1 LKPPRFTY
9 HCPGSLGEAL
19 GLLAS
24 LPNARPLAGGQ
35 SLMPMLNFRLAS
47 PDHLVDLNAL
57 AELAFIREDADAI
70 VIGALTRQR
79 DIETSTLV
87 ARRVPL
93 MADAIRLVGH
103 RQTRNRGTLGGSLAH
118 FDPSAELPAV
128 ATALDAEIKVASKRG
143 ERTLRMAQFGRGL
156 LSTALESDEIV
167 TEVRFPAWPQGHG
180 HGFQEFAR
188 RHGDFAVAS
197 AAALVVT
204 SNGAIARASLTLGGV
219 SPMPMRVPEAEA
231 LLKAR
236 ATIAEAAEA
245 CSRIEAMEDPTY
257 PAWYR
262 RKLAVG
268 LARRAL
274 EQAME
279 RSSS

>member
-1 LKPPRFTY
+1 LKPTRFTY
-9 HCPGSLGEAL
+9 HSPDSLAEAL
-19 GLLAS
+19 DLLAS
-24 LPNARPLAGGQ
+24 LPNARALAGGQ

-57 AELAFIREDADAI
+57 EELAFIREDADAI

-79 DIETSTLV
+79 DIEISALV
-87 ARRVPL
+87 SRRLPL
-93 MADAIRLVGH
+93 MAQAIRLVGH

-118 FDPSAELPAV
+118 FDPAAELPAV
-128 ATALDAEIKVASKRG
+128 ASALDAEITVSSASGR
-143 ERTLRMAQFGRGL
+143 RIVRMADFGRGL
-156 LSTALESDEIV
+156 LSTALDAGEII

-188 RHGDFAVAS
+188 RHGDFAVVS
-197 AAALVVT
+197 AAALLVT
-204 SNGAIARASLTLGGV
+204 SNGAVSRASLTLGGV
-219 SPMPMRVPEAEA
+219 APAPLRIPEAEA

-236 ATIAEAAEA
+236 RTIAEAAEA
-245 CSRIEAMEDPTY
+245 CSRIEAMGDPTY

-262 RKLAVG
+262 RKLAVV

-279 RSSS
+279 RCSS

>member
-1 LKPPRFTY
+1 MKPPRFTY

-19 GLLAS
+19 DLLAT

-57 AELAFIREDADAI
+57 EELAFIREDGDAV

-79 DIETSTLV
+79 DIENSALV
-87 ARRVPL
+87 ARRLPL
-93 MADAIRLVGH
+93 MAEAIRLVGH

-128 ATALDAEIKVASKRG
+128 ATALDAEVRIASKRG
-143 ERTLRMAQFGRGL
+143 ERTLGMAQFGRGL

-167 TEVRFPAWPQGHG
+167 TEVRLPAWPQGHG

-188 RHGDFAVAS
+188 RHGDFAVVS
-197 AAALVVT
+197 AAALVVR
-204 SNGAIARASLTLGGV
+204 SKGAVTRASLTLGGIA
-219 SPMPMRVPEAEA
+219 PAPLRMAQAEA
-231 LLKAR
+231 ILQAR
-236 ATIAEAAEA
+236 GTLAQAAEA
-245 CSRIEAMEDPTY
+245 CGSIEALGDATY

-262 RKLAVG
+262 RKLAVS

-274 EQAME
+274 EQAMG
-279 RSSS
+279 RAAS

>member
-1 LKPPRFTY
+1 MKPPRFTY

-87 ARRVPL
+87 ARRLPL

-128 ATALDAEIKVASKRG
+128 ATALDAEVKIASKRG
-143 ERTLRMAQFGRGL
+143 ERTIGMAQFGRGL

-204 SNGAIARASLTLGGV
+204 SKGSVARVSLTLGGV
-219 SPMPMRVPEAEA
+219 APAPMRMRKAEA
-231 LLKAR
+231 LLEAR
-236 ATIAEAAEA
+236 ATAAEAAEA
-245 CSRIEAMEDPTY
+245 CSDIDALDDPTY

-262 RKLAVG
+262 RKLAVC

-274 EQAME
+274 EQAIG